1 MLGLSQGRKTTQLQ
15 EMQGRGSSRAWG
27 CPRGRGACSGA
38 ASGLWGGAVPRGP
51 ITEKAD
57 GLLQSPSNPT
67 GIPVSRVFLDMGS
80 GRQPLQLKG
89 VAFVICL
96 SPDLLLPESQAW
108 TSQPPPLSPVAHRPP
123 PLCCMGPAPL
133 NTPISTL
140 PLGSAPQPS
149 CAPALLR
156 CLSATLP
163 ALPPQPSC
171 SYLIRTS
178 RLPTW
183 CRCPDL
189 SSGGRVSTLL
199 PLPPRHQQ
207 GREGTLL
214 APINH
219 IIGSEKG
226 TP

>member
-1 MLGLSQGRKTTQLQ
+1 MATNCQERSGLHPDYSGRRGQLGGHAGSLTGQKDHSAARNARKGHL
-15 EMQGRGSSRAWG
+15 QGRGDA
-27 CPRGRGACSGA
+27 PRGRGACSGA

-163 ALPPQPSC
+163 ALPPQPS
-171 SYLIRTS
+171 
-178 RLPTW
+178 
-183 CRCPDL
+183 
-189 SSGGRVSTLL
+189 
-199 PLPPRHQQ
+199 
-207 GREGTLL
+207 
-214 APINH
+214 
-219 IIGSEKG
+219 
-226 TP
+226 